1 MVKRRI
7 AIATDGKN
15 GLEDVVS
22 NVFGRASTFTILE
35 TTDEQIINVNIIDNP
50 ALSYSHGAG
59 PIAIKTLIDAGVE
72 VILSNDIGIG
82 ASDTM
87 KQHKIIHHQVKPG
100 TKVEDAAKKII
111 KIMSS

>member
-50 ALSYSHGAG
+50 ALSYSH
-59 PIAIKTLIDAGVE
+59 
-72 VILSNDIGIG
+72 
-82 ASDTM
+82 
-87 KQHKIIHHQVKPG
+87 
-100 TKVEDAAKKII
+100 
-111 KIMSS
+111 